1 MQALSGLNRFR
12 GKSFDVQPWQA
23 QQHREA
29 PLDLSVNWNAV
40 FVPAI
45 GLAEI
50 VVRGSL
56 MYLGLFIILRFMA
69 RRQAG
74 HIGPAD
80 LLVIVLIADA
90 AQNGLGKEYS
100 SVTEGLT
107 LVLTIVGWEYLL
119 DWLSWRFPAARPFL
133 RPPSLALIRDGR
145 LIAQNLRKEMITE
158 EELKSQL
165 REQSVEIYDD
175 IKLATLEGD
184 GRLSVLK
191 RVP

>member
-1 MQALSGLNRFR
+1 MS
-12 GKSFDVQPWQA
+12 
-23 QQHREA
+23 
-29 PLDLSVNWNAV
+29 LSVDWNSV

-45 GLAEI
+45 GLTEI

-56 MYLGLFIILRFMA
+56 MYLGLFVIMRFMA

-74 HIGPAD
+74 HFGPAD

-100 SVTEGLT
+100 SVTEGLA
-107 LVLTIVGWEYLL
+107 LVLTIVAWEYLL
-119 DWLSWRFPAARPFL
+119 DWLAWRFPTTRPYL
-133 RPPSLALIRDGR
+133 KPASLTLVRDGR
-145 LIAQNLRKEMITE
+145 LISQNLRKEMITE
-158 EELKSQL
+158 DELKSQL
-165 REQSVEIYDD
+165 REQSFESYED

-191 RVP
+191 RK